1 MKLKKKINNKDIF
14 CLIPARAGSKRVP
27 NKNIKKLNNLE
38 LFVHTIKFAKSFSFL
53 EICFSTDSK
62 KYKKIAEKYI
72 KVDQL
77 RPKKLSLD
85 NVKTYDVFKYEL
97 NRVEKK
103 LNKKFKYLLLL
114 QPTVPFRKKN
124 HLIRAFKYIKSK
136 LVDSIVTIN
145 PVGGVHPYRMKIIKN
160 GLTKN
165 FSKEK
170 KENMI
175 PIQKLPKVYI
185 RSGSIYM
192 IKREAFFKYK
202 NLLGKNVKPIIVEN
216 KFAIN
221 IDEVKDLEEAK
232 KYF

>member
-114 QPTVPFRKKN
+114 FV
-124 HLIRAFKYIKSK
+124 
-136 LVDSIVTIN
+136 
-145 PVGGVHPYRMKIIKN
+145 II
-160 GLTKN
+160 
-165 FSKEK
+165 
-170 KENMI
+170 
-175 PIQKLPKVYI
+175 
-185 RSGSIYM
+185 
-192 IKREAFFKYK
+192 
-202 NLLGKNVKPIIVEN
+202 
-216 KFAIN
+216 
-221 IDEVKDLEEAK
+221 
-232 KYF
+232 